1 MISKKQLTKTH
12 KVRKVLTEGLEHNDR
27 LDITDLLELE
37 KETIDNII
45 ESILT
50 TAFDPATSNYIY
62 SLVSTSDMLLNNI
75 CTNFLD
81 IDIF

>member
-12 KVRKVLTEGLEHNDR
+12 KVRKVLTEQLQNSDR

-37 KETIDNII
+37 KETIDNILLRI
-45 ESILT
+45 QEIPFDQA
-50 TAFDPATSNYIY
+50 TATYIY
-62 SLVSTSDMLLNNI
+62 DLVSISDMLLNNI
-75 CTNFLD
+75 CTDFLN